1 MEYVHQFA
9 AWLAALLRP
18 YLKETAVALVATV
31 LSIYG
36 GTINAGIKQ
45 QIQGL
50 NVVFR
55 LLIFIAL
62 CAFGYG
68 VLTVFLAALVYS
80 LLSDLSPINL
90 VTAVVGFFVIV
101 GILAERKK
109 KI

>member
-1 MEYVHQFA
+1 MEYLNDFA
-9 AWLAALLRP
+9 AWLAGVLRP
-18 YLKETAVALVATV
+18 HLQVTSMALVATV

-36 GTINAGIKQ
+36 GNINAAVKQ

-68 VLTVFLAALVYS
+68 VLTVFLAELIRM
-80 LLSDLSPINL
+80 LLEDLSPMSL
-90 VTAVVGFFVIV
+90 VIAIVGFFTLV
-101 GILAERKK
+101 GILAEQKK

>member
-1 MEYVHQFA
+1 MEYLHDFA
-9 AWLAALLRP
+9 AWLAGLLRP
-18 YLKETAVALVATV
+18 YLRETAVALVATV

-36 GTINAGIKQ
+36 GTINAAIKQ
-45 QIQGL
+45 QIQSL

-68 VLTVFLAALVYS
+68 VATVFLATLVHM
-80 LLSDLSPINL
+80 LLSDLSPTNL
-90 VTAVVGFFVIV
+90 VIAVVGFFVLV

-109 KI
+109 NI